1 MKKYMLT
8 LRKYMNKVLI
18 TGGAGYLGS
27 TLAEHLLDNGY
38 SVTVLDNLN
47 FKQLS
52 LLHLFKRD
60 NFKFHLGDVRNTELL
75 LTLVKEHDVIIPLAA
90 LVGMPAC
97 KANPELAVD
106 VNFKHID
113 NIVKVLRDDQKLIIP
128 NTNSQYGSSDT
139 IITEDSPFK
148 PLSLYAKTKC
158 DAEDSVLS
166 NGNGIVLRLA
176 TVFGVSPRMR
186 QDLLVNDFVY
196 KSITDGYLVLFEAH
210 FKRNYIHV
218 QDIAQTFR
226 FMIENYDRC
235 KGQAFNVGLSTAN
248 LSKLELAVKIKEH
261 VPNLVIKQDEFKE
274 DFDKR
279 NYIVSN
285 KKIES
290 LGWSPKYDLDY
301 GIKQLIEAYQFVIP
315 VNNRNFTNL

>member
-1 MKKYMLT
+1 MILGK
-8 LRKYMNKVLI
+8 RMNRVLI

-27 TLAEHLLDNGY
+27 TLAEHLLDNGHA
-38 SVTVLDNLN
+38 VTVLDNLN

-75 LTLVKEHDVIIPLAA
+75 LKLVAAHDVVIPLAA
-90 LVGMPAC
+90 IVGMPAC
-97 KANPELAVD
+97 KANPDLAVD

-113 NIVKVLRDDQKLIIP
+113 NIVKALRDDQKLIIP
-128 NTNSQYGSSDT
+128 NTNSQYGSSDSV
-139 IITEDSPFK
+139 ITEDSPFN

-158 DAEDSVLS
+158 DAEDVVLG
-166 NGNGIVLRLA
+166 NGNGIALRLA

-196 KSITDGYLVLFEAH
+196 KSIVDGYLVLFEAH

-248 LSKLELAVKIKEH
+248 LSKLELAEKIKEH
-261 VPNLVIKQDEFKE
+261 IPNLVIKQDDFKE

-285 KKIES
+285 EKIEN
-290 LGWSPKYDLDY
+290 LGWSPKFDLDY
-301 GIKQLIEAYQFVIP
+301 GIKQLIEAYQFVIT